1 MPYPIA
7 FAASA
12 INNKEDRHE
21 TAKDEMSER
30 VGCLPGARPFSGDL
44 LISTLW
50 DKTWDKITLQLVR
63 TKRMNTRAACG
74 AEPTPKGLYGNSFR
88 ADLMV
93 WP

>member
-21 TAKDEMSER
+21 TAKDEVSER
-30 VGCLPGARPFSGDL
+30 VGCLPGAQPFLGDL
-44 LISTLW
+44 LNSKGEGSTEAYL
-50 DKTWDKITLQLVR
+50 R
-63 TKRMNTRAACG
+63 TRRMNTRAACG
-74 AEPTPKGLYGNSFR
+74 AEPTPKGLFGNSFR
-88 ADLMV
+88 VDLMV